1 MSVGAVDSTSS
12 LMRYSPSTDTTSRT
26 PAATAT
32 NFASQT
38 DKTDNAV
45 AASDKDKPANENT
58 TAPTSNGAAATKP
71 NPTTSTGATSDQ
83 SSSPIASNE
92 KAKAPNADYNTF
104 LKLLVAQL
112 KNQDPTKPMDS
123 TEFVSQLASFSAVE
137 QQTQTNTKLDKMN
150 SSLNNIMVDGPISR
164 AEGYVGK
171 YLSFKD
177 EKGAV
182 TEGTVQSV
190 TIYSDG
196 LIARLD
202 NGKDLLIGPGV
213 TVMNNKPKQA

>member
-1 MSVGAVDSTSS
+1 MSVGAVNNTSS
-12 LMRYSPSTDTTSRT
+12 LMRYSPSTDATSKKT
-26 PAATAT
+26 AVAAT
-32 NFASQT
+32 NFAAETEKADSATADT
-38 DKTDNAV
+38 DKNTSSGV
-45 AASDKDKPANENT
+45 NT
-58 TAPTSNGAAATKP
+58 TAPTTATQNAGIGA
-71 NPTTSTGATSDQ
+71 SSQ
-83 SSSPIASNE
+83 SSDTNTSSTNASGTN
-92 KAKAPNADYNTF
+92 ATAPNADYNTF
-104 LKLLVAQL
+104 IKLLVAQM

-213 TVMNNKPKQA
+213 TVMNSKPKQA

>member
-1 MSVGAVDSTSS
+1 MSVGAVNNTSS
-12 LMRYSPSTDTTSRT
+12 LMRYSPSTDATSKKT
-26 PAATAT
+26 AVAAT
-32 NFASQT
+32 NFAAETGKADSATADT
-38 DKTDNAV
+38 DKNTS
-45 AASDKDKPANENT
+45 SDVNT
-58 TAPTSNGAAATKP
+58 TAPTTATQNAGIGASSQSSNT
-71 NPTTSTGATSDQ
+71 TTSGTNAT
-83 SSSPIASNE
+83 
-92 KAKAPNADYNTF
+92 APNADYNTF
-104 LKLLVAQL
+104 IKLLVAQM

-213 TVMNNKPKQA
+213 TVMNSKPKQA

>member
-1 MSVGAVDSTSS
+1 MSVGAVNNTSS
-12 LMRYSPSTDTTSRT
+12 LMRYSPSTDATSKKT
-26 PAATAT
+26 AVAAT
-32 NFASQT
+32 NFAAETGKADSATADT
-38 DKTDNAV
+38 DKNTS
-45 AASDKDKPANENT
+45 SDVNT
-58 TAPTSNGAAATKP
+58 TAPTTATQNAGIGASSQSSNT
-71 NPTTSTGATSDQ
+71 TTSSTNAT
-83 SSSPIASNE
+83 
-92 KAKAPNADYNTF
+92 APNADYNTF
-104 LKLLVAQL
+104 IKLLVAQM

-213 TVMNNKPKQA
+213 TVMNSKPKQA

>member
-1 MSVGAVDSTSS
+1 MSVGAVNNTSS
-12 LMRYSPSTDTTSRT
+12 LMRYSPSTDATSKKT
-26 PAATAT
+26 AVAAT
-32 NFASQT
+32 NFAAETEKADSAIADT
-38 DKTDNAV
+38 DKNTSSGV
-45 AASDKDKPANENT
+45 NT
-58 TAPTSNGAAATKP
+58 TAPTTATQNAGIGA
-71 NPTTSTGATSDQ
+71 SSQ
-83 SSSPIASNE
+83 SSDTNTSSTNAT
-92 KAKAPNADYNTF
+92 APNADYNTF
-104 LKLLVAQL
+104 IKLLVAQM

-213 TVMNNKPKQA
+213 TVMNSKPKQA

>member
-1 MSVGAVDSTSS
+1 MSVGAVNNTSS
-12 LMRYSPSTDTTSRT
+12 LMRYSPSTDATSKKT
-26 PAATAT
+26 AVAAT
-32 NFASQT
+32 NFAAETEKADSATADT
-38 DKTDNAV
+38 DKNTSSGV
-45 AASDKDKPANENT
+45 NT
-58 TAPTSNGAAATKP
+58 TAPTTATQNAGIGA
-71 NPTTSTGATSDQ
+71 SSQ
-83 SSSPIASNE
+83 SSNTNTSSTNAT
-92 KAKAPNADYNTF
+92 APNADYNTF
-104 LKLLVAQL
+104 IKLLVAQM

-213 TVMNNKPKQA
+213 TVMNSKPKQA

>member
-1 MSVGAVDSTSS
+1 MSVGAVNNTSS
-12 LMRYSPSTDTTSRT
+12 LMRYSPSTDTTSKKT
-26 PAATAT
+26 AATAT

-38 DKTDNAV
+38 NATNN
-45 AASDKDKPANENT
+45 AETASDKNTSSNANA
-58 TAPTSNGAAATKP
+58 TAPTTSSSQSASTN
-71 NPTTSTGATSDQ
+71 TSTQTSNTNT
-83 SSSPIASNE
+83 SNTN
-92 KAKAPNADYNTF
+92 AKAPNADYNTF
-104 LKLLVAQL
+104 IKLLVAQM

>member
-1 MSVGAVDSTSS
+1 MSVGAVNNTSS
-12 LMRYSPSTDTTSRT
+12 LMQYTPLTDTTSKKT
-26 PAATAT
+26 TALAT
-32 NFASQT
+32 NFAVQ
-38 DKTDNAV
+38 TDNAT
-45 AASDKDKPANENT
+45 ADTDENT
-58 TAPTSNGAAATKP
+58 SSAANTIAPTSTPSQSAGANVSSQLSATKMSKT
-71 NPTTSTGATSDQ
+71 NATV
-83 SSSPIASNE
+83 
-92 KAKAPNADYNTF
+92 PNADYNTF
-104 LKLLVAQL
+104 IKLLVAQM

-137 QQTQTNTKLDKMN
+137 QQTQTNAKLDKMN

-177 EKGAV
+177 EKGVV

-213 TVMNNKPKQA
+213 TVMNDKPKQA

>member
-1 MSVGAVDSTSS
+1 MSVGAVNNTSS
-12 LMRYSPSTDTTSRT
+12 LMRYSPSTDATSKKT
-26 PAATAT
+26 AVAAT
-32 NFASQT
+32 NFAAETEKADSATADT
-38 DKTDNAV
+38 DKNTSSGV
-45 AASDKDKPANENT
+45 NT
-58 TAPTSNGAAATKP
+58 TAPTTATQNAGIGASSQSSNT
-71 NPTTSTGATSDQ
+71 TTSSTNAT
-83 SSSPIASNE
+83 
-92 KAKAPNADYNTF
+92 APNADYNTF
-104 LKLLVAQL
+104 IKLLVAQM

-213 TVMNNKPKQA
+213 TVMNSKPKQA